1 MPQFR
6 FEALIPFTPQSV
18 YGFFCTPREMLKLAP
33 AGVTV
38 VVESAPEKAVEGSE
52 VRVSVRAMGF
62 SQKARVLVTEA
73 VPYERLSDRQLE
85 GPFKMWE
92 QTHTF
97 TADAAGGGTRV
108 QRTVAFQPPGGM
120 LGMFITEA
128 RILEGLE
135 SLSRFQFAEVGRLL
149 AETGGT

>member
-6 FEALIPFTPQSV
+6 FEALIPFAPSTV

-33 AGVTV
+33 SGVTV
-38 VVESAPEKAVEGSE
+38 VVESAPDKAVEGSE
-52 VRVSVRAMGF
+52 VWVSVRAMGF

-97 TADAAGGGTRV
+97 TADAGGGTRV
-108 QRTVAFQPPGGM
+108 ERTVAFQPPGGM

-135 SLSRFQFAEVGRLL
+135 TLTRFQFAEVRRLL
-149 AETGGT
+149 AETGAV